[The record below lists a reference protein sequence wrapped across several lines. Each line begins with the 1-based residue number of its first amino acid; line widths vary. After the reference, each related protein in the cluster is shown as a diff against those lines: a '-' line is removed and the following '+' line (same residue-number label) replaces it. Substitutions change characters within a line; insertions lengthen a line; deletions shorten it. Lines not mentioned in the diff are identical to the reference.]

1 MRLQF
6 RPATPADSELAAP
19 LIHSSGPAAFDYVF
33 DVVSRAGARD
43 FLRHA
48 FADGPG
54 EFGFRNH
61 TIVMQDDQV
70 VAVGAAW
77 SGRSTLAFTL
87 AAGRQILSV
96 YGPLSG
102 PGVVVRGLRVET
114 VIQPPARSCWY
125 VGHLAVAE
133 RWRGHGIGA
142 ALVDHL
148 LARGREQG
156 FAHAALDVAVTNPH
170 AERLYARLG
179 FATSVERISQLKN
192 ARAAVANH
200 RRMER
205 AIAAAP
211 SAP

>member
-1 MRLQF
+1 MGLQF
-6 RPATPADSELAAP
+6 RAATPRDAELAAP
-19 LIHSSGPAAFDYVF
+19 LIHSSGPSAFDYVF
-33 DVVSRAGARD
+33 DVVGRARAQD

-48 FADGPG
+48 FADGGG

-61 TIVMQDDQV
+61 TIGVQDGQV

-87 AAGRQILSV
+87 AAARQIMSL

-102 PGVVVRGLRVET
+102 PGVVVRGLRVEAI
-114 VIQPPARSCWY
+114 IQPPARSCWY
-125 VGHLAVAE
+125 LGHLAVVE

-142 ALVDHL
+142 ALVAHL
-148 LARGREQG
+148 LAHGRQQG
-156 FAHAALDVAVTNPH
+156 FAQAALDVASTNPH

-179 FATSVERISQLKN
+179 FATRVERVSQLSN
-192 ARAAVANH
+192 ARATVANH

-205 AIAAAP
+205 AI
-211 SAP
+211 